1 MEILWGEAPIYPCA
15 ASTLSG
21 PRVGAAAG
29 AFASHSSSP
38 ASRSQDQ
45 TSRSPTA
52 EPGLSPASTRMSV
65 YMSETRV
72 VTADPNLGKGLC
84 LT

>member
-15 ASTLSG
+15 ASTSFRA
-21 PRVGAAAG
+21 RVESARP

-72 VTADPNLGKGLC
+72 VTADPSLGKGLC

>member
-21 PRVGAAAG
+21 PRRRG